1 MKQLTVTIKD
11 NKYQFFLEL
20 IKSMDFVS
28 IVDQNDW
35 YNELSDNEKK
45 MIQQGI
51 EDLEN
56 GKIHSH
62 EEVMDLAKKRISELK
77 KSK

>member
-1 MKQLTVTIKD
+1 
-11 NKYQFFLEL
+11 
-20 IKSMDFVS
+20 MDFVS

-35 YNELSDNEKK
+35 YNDLSDNEKK

>member
-1 MKQLTVTIKD
+1 MKKLTVTIKD

-35 YNELSDNEKK
+35 YNDLSDNEKK

>member
-1 MKQLTVTIKD
+1 MKKLTVTIKD

-35 YNELSDNEKK
+35 YNDLSDNEKK

-51 EDLEN
+51 ENLEN